1 MKKLLLVLLLTNL
14 AFAHALKV
22 FSKQDGEFVNL
33 SAYFSASSPCK
44 ECEVKVSKNGVV
56 FESTKTDEN
65 GDARLKI
72 TQNEFEILVIG
83 GLGHEK
89 IINFK
94 ASSPSSNAATNQ
106 SQQTKTFN
114 SEKNQSQKVM
124 HIKFSEDKNYYFK
137 LIASV
142 LAIFIVFGLLY
153 FLKRKK

>member
-22 FSKQDGEFVNL
+22 FTKQDGEFVNL

-72 TQNEFEILVIG
+72 MQKEFEILVIG

-94 ASSPSSNAATNQ
+94 ALGASSNTTNQ
-106 SQQTKTFN
+106 SKQTKTFN
-114 SEKNQSQKVM
+114 NEQNQSQKVM

-137 LIASV
+137 LVSSV
-142 LAIFIVFGLLY
+142 LAIFIAFGLLY